1 MTERR
6 IAGLVIATLVG
17 GTSAAVTTSVAQQAA
32 EGQTGSDGI
41 VIDLTDG
48 SRFDLAVAGTVQFNN
63 SASVSTALDPAG
75 PTIDGSVSVTSTT
88 AAVGSTVD
96 LDDTPLTTAVL
107 SQPAPQPAGRGSDG
121 AGSDG
126 AGADGAGSE
135 AEAFAVTFIDAD
147 SDVGRRGMDALESI
161 DYPWR
166 QVLDGWTVSF
176 QAGRSDVS
184 AFVHFDRREI
194 ELFVRSSHSD
204 AQLARVMAHEIGHV
218 VDWRHVDDTERQRWL
233 EQRGLTGRA
242 WYPTSGTNDFFS
254 PAGDFAEAFAVW
266 LLGGQSAARIGG
278 PVTQADLDLMALI
291 GLPN

>member
-88 AAVGSTVD
+88 AAVGLTVD

-121 AGSDG
+121 AG
-126 AGADGAGSE
+126 AE